1 MFRYFEASMFRRFDI
16 SMFRGFDVS
25 MLRGFDRKVTKKRE
39 KNKEN
44 TFFILNCARLFIS
57 LQYGMGNNT
66 YCRD

>member
-16 SMFRGFDVS
+16 SRF
-25 MLRGFDRKVTKKRE
+25 RGFDRKVTKKQV

-44 TFFILNCARLFIS
+44 TFFILYCARLFIT